1 MKKRN
6 LVLGGEPSGHIIL
19 SNLSSSG
26 DGLLASLEV
35 LNILKETGKKLSFFS
50 TMFKSHP
57 QLTKNFPIKKMTA
70 ESILNNA
77 EKEISILRD
86 LLKLMEDF

>member
-1 MKKRN
+1 MSNTGLQVFLKQQNIKFIRTDVGDRNIIREMKKRN

-35 LNILKETGKKLSFFS
+35 LNILKETGKKLSF
-50 TMFKSHP
+50 
-57 QLTKNFPIKKMTA
+57 L
-70 ESILNNA
+70 
-77 EKEISILRD
+77 
-86 LLKLMEDF
+86 

>member
-1 MKKRN
+1 MSNSALQEFLKKQNIKFIRTDVGDRNIIKEMKQSN

-35 LNILKETGKKLSFFS
+35 LNILKETNKKLSFFN
-50 TMFKSHP
+50 TF
-57 QLTKNFPIKKMTA
+57 I
-70 ESILNNA
+70 
-77 EKEISILRD
+77 
-86 LLKLMEDF
+86 

>member
-35 LNILKETGKKLSFFS
+35 LNILKETKKNYHFLVL
-50 TMFKSHP
+50 TYLNRIP
-57 QLTKNFPIKKMTA
+57 QLTKNFPIKKKA
-70 ESILNNA
+70 Q
-77 EKEISILRD
+77 
-86 LLKLMEDF
+86 LKIY